1 MAEHTLNIDGMTCAS
16 CVARVEKALG
26 RVAGVQAAS
35 VNLAT
40 EQAQVQAEAGTDP
53 QQLLAAVQRAGY
65 EASIVQADADVLA
78 EPHRRPHDEGWKVAL
93 AAALSLPLMLPMLG
107 DLLGQHWMWPAWV
120 QALLAAPVQF
130 WLGARFYRAGWA
142 ALKARAGNMD
152 LLVAIGT
159 TAAFGLSLA
168 LWWQARPGGMPHLYF
183 ESAAT
188 VITLVMLGK
197 WMEARAKRQTL
208 ASLEA
213 LRRLRPETARIRRE
227 GVEIE
232 VPLSALRVGSEV
244 VVRPGERL
252 PTDGQIIEGR
262 THLDESLLTGESLP
276 VAREVGQQVT
286 GGALNLEGLVVVR
299 TTAVGAETQLARIV
313 RLVESAQAHKAP
325 IQQLVDKVSAVF
337 VPAVIVIALVTGLAW
352 WLLRG
357 DAVAAILNA
366 VSVLVIACPCA
377 LGLATPA
384 TLMVGTGMAARHG
397 ILVRDAQ
404 ALETLRTV
412 RIVAFD
418 KTGTLTQ
425 GRPRLTACASVSGLA
440 EDDAR
445 LLRWAAALQSG
456 NDHPLA
462 RAVLEAQG
470 HDVEPL
476 PAVSGLQVVAGR
488 GVEAVVQGRL
498 LRLGSTRW
506 LGESGLEPGSL
517 QPRAA
522 QAAASGQTVSW
533 LFTPGSAETGQ
544 GHGQEQGQGPAQVLG
559 LLTFGDQAKAGAA
572 QAIARLRARGLRV
585 VMVSGDNQG
594 AAESM
599 ARTLGID
606 EVRAEV
612 LPGDKAR
619 VVGELKGGLP
629 AGEGVAMVGD
639 GVNDA
644 PALAAA
650 DVGLAMA
657 SEGAGT
663 DVAVETAG
671 LTLLRGDP
679 NAVVEAWELS
689 WAIRRKLRQNLS
701 WAFAYNVVGIPLAA
715 MGLLSPMVA
724 GAAMALS
731 SVSVITNALTLRRWR
746 PSSAEISGTSPAE
759 RS

>member
-1 MAEHTLNIDGMTCAS
+1 MCMAEHTLNIDGMTCAS

-78 EPHRRPHDEGWKVAL
+78 KPHRRPHDEGWKVAM

-168 LWWQARPGGMPHLYF
+168 LWWQAPPGEMPHLYF

-384 TLMVGTGMAARHG
+384 TLMVGTGMAARQG

-522 QAAASGQTVSW
+522 QAASAGQTVSW

-544 GHGQEQGQGPAQVLG
+544 GQVLG
-559 LLTFGDQAKAGAA
+559 LLSFGDQAKAGAA

-657 SEGAGT
+657 AEGAGT

-689 WAIRRKLRQNLS
+689 RAIRRKLRQNLS

-724 GAAMALS
+724 GAAMAMS